1 MTNYIPTEFYEQ
13 MRDGIIYTARQQNIA
28 RSLIPS
34 RLISGGL
41 GTQQYGFDSATEVS
55 EAMLS
60 FAFSDNAEDIIG
72 RSRMHLPIPVL
83 HKEFRI
89 GRRDIASAQNGNYE
103 LNTATANSAAYR
115 VTNLENNVV
124 INGYAPDG
132 SNYEVKGLYQSV
144 GQTTAG
150 ADFGTAGSAIATVQ
164 AALTLFDA
172 DDIYGDFDLLLNP
185 VQYNKLAVSV
195 FGANKEGV
203 AELPMVKE
211 LIGGNIYKVPFLTAG
226 TGMMN
231 AKPNSAFAEL
241 VITQDLSYES
251 EILPKS
257 KDLWGRVY
265 EVLVPVIY
273 EADAFCSLTSI

>member
-13 MRDGIIYTARQQNIA
+13 MRDGIITPHVSRISHVRLSHHVLLVVDLELSSMVSTLQLKFLKQCFHSHFQITQKTLLRAVERICQFLFSI
-28 RSLIPS
+28 RSSVLDAV
-34 RLISGGL
+34 ISL
-41 GTQQYGFDSATEVS
+41 LQ
-55 EAMLS
+55 
-60 FAFSDNAEDIIG
+60 
-72 RSRMHLPIPVL
+72 
-83 HKEFRI
+83 
-89 GRRDIASAQNGNYE
+89 QNGNYE
-103 LNTATANSAAYR
+103 LNTASANSAAYR

-185 VQYNKLAVSV
+185 VQYNELAVSL
-195 FGANKEGV
+195 FGANSEGV

-231 AKPNSAFAEL
+231 ASR
-241 VITQDLSYES
+241 T
-251 EILPKS
+251 LP
-257 KDLWGRVY
+257 
-265 EVLVPVIY
+265 
-273 EADAFCSLTSI
+273 SLNW